1 MHKIT
6 VLPIYLSKM
15 KTLIK
20 KIWLISIIS
29 AFMFLF
35 TTSVQ
40 AQEAVNSS
48 TSSSQNDVPQV
59 DWFNIL
65 PELEDEEISDIQN
78 KTKEIGSS
86 WWNVWKKYNETASAS
101 GFSTE
106 KQIQSWIMNR
116 WTLTN
121 YITFVI
127 KFISQLWIAIWAL
140 FIMYAWYKYMTS
152 VFQWG
157 KAPTSTITNAIIGII
172 IVIFSFAIMKTL
184 TSIVWLS

>member
-1 MHKIT
+1 
-6 VLPIYLSKM
+6 M

-86 WWNVWKKYNETASAS
+86 WWNVWKKYNETAS